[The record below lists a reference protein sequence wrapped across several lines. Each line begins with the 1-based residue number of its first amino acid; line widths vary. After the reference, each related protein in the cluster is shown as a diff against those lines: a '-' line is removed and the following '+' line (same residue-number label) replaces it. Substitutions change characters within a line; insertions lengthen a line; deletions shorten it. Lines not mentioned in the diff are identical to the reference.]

1 MKKFSILLMS
11 VIIFLL
17 ICGFD
22 KEHIKIYDDAGLF
35 TTSEIELLQTRA
47 VALASKYELDIGIVT
62 TNNTDGTSTTEFG
75 DNFYDYNGF
84 GYEGEMGTGL
94 LLLIDMEH
102 RVVYISTSG
111 DAIDMFPTKT
121 TDAMVDK
128 IAPSLTNRGY
138 MAAGE
143 TFLEQVEYYS
153 KYAAQLKP
161 LRIPSGKSI
170 MEIVKMQPIYL
181 LIGVI
186 CSGVAVAV
194 MISGHRTKMT
204 ADSRTYLSNS
214 QYDLR
219 VNQDRFSHT
228 TTVSRRIP
236 KPESGGGAHGGGALG
251 GGSHS
256 GSSGNR
262 HGGSGRGF

>member
-1 MKKFSILLMS
+1 MKKFSIILMS

-17 ICGFD
+17 ACGFD

-35 TTSEIELLQTRA
+35 TASEIELLQAKA

-62 TNNTDGTSTTEFG
+62 TNDTGGKSTVSYA
-75 DNFYDYNGF
+75 DDFYDYNGF

-102 RVVYISTSG
+102 RIIYISTSG
-111 DAIDMFPTKT
+111 DAVDMFGAKS

-128 IAPSLTNRGY
+128 IAPSLTDRDY
-138 MAAGE
+138 MSAGE

-153 KYAAQLKP
+153 KNAALLKP
-161 LRIPSGKSI
+161 LNIPSGKSI
-170 MEIVKMQPIYL
+170 MDIVKMQPIYL
-181 LIGVI
+181 LIAVVG
-186 CSGVAVAV
+186 SGIVMAV

-204 ADSRTYLSNS
+204 ADSRTYLTNN

-219 VNQDRFSHT
+219 TNQDHFSHT

-236 KPESGGGAHGGGALG
+236 KPESNGGGSGRGHG